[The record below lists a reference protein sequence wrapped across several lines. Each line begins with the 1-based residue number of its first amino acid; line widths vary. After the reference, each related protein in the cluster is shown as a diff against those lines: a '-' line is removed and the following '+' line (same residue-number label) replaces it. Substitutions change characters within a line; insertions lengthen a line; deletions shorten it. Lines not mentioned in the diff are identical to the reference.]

1 MVSSPGWTDFNESD
15 PGVTL
20 AQLLTFLTET
30 LLWQIDAR
38 KRQRRRRRRRLA
50 LLVLGTA
57 GIGVVLWTRRRP

>member
-20 AQLLTFLTET
+20 AHLLTFLTET
-30 LLWQIDAR
+30 LLWQIGAR
-38 KRQRRRRRRRLA
+38 KRQRRRRRRLA
-50 LLVLGTA
+50 VLVLGTA